1 MSSLPTLWFTLWQ
14 VPEPLSALRQFLEA
28 SLVSG
33 RMDHVPQE
41 KAVHIKSRDSG
52 NAVKSK
58 QNYQTT
64 LPAG

>member
-1 MSSLPTLWFTLWQ
+1 MSGLPILWFTLWQ
-14 VPEPLSALRQFLEA
+14 VPAPLSALRQFLEA

-33 RMDHVPQE
+33 RTDHVLQE
-41 KAVHIKSRDSG
+41 KAVHIKSRDGG
-52 NAVKSK
+52 NAVKGK